1 MPSSEEVTQRA
12 GSLRAMTGL
21 PAAECMGLLPPFE
34 HAFVTDRQDHT
45 SDGQPRTSRRSSSY
59 DTCPLPA
66 LVDTLLCILIDVQQN
81 PIQAM
86 HGQLLGMSQSHA
98 NKWRHLLHPVLN
110 QTRAQQ
116 ELLPARTAAE

>member
-1 MPSSEEVTQRA
+1 
-12 GSLRAMTGL
+12 MTGL
-21 PAAECMGLLPPFE
+21 TEEEFMGLLPPFE
-34 HAFVTDRQDHT
+34 HAFVTDRQEHT
-45 SDGQPRTSRRSSSY
+45 LDGQPRTSRRYSSS

-66 LVDTLLCILIDVQQN
+66 LVDKRLCILIYVQQN
-81 PIQAM
+81 PMQEL

-98 NKWRHLLHPVLN
+98 NKWIPRLHPGLN